1 MVLGS
6 HIKIK
11 KGLNLPIKGAA
22 AQTPIVPRPTRQI
35 AVLGPDFLGMKP
47 TMSVQEGDQVS
58 AGSLLFTDKKTD
70 GVRYTSPVDGQVAEI
85 RRGAKRALLG
95 VIIDVAQDYTSKAER
110 LRSLRI

>member
-1 MVLGS
+1 MVPGS
-6 HIKIK
+6 HFKIK

-22 AQTPIVPRPTRQI
+22 PQVPIISRPTKQV
-35 AVLGPDFLGMKP
+35 AVLGPDYLGMKP
-47 TMSVQEGDQVS
+47 TMAVQEGDQVA

-95 VIIDVAQDYTSKAER
+95 VIVDVSKE
-110 LRSLRI
+110 